1 MFELQSSTI
10 DFLNNIVKNY
20 QINLNEK
27 NEIKIS
33 LYNKSKK
40 NSFVEEKNENKEKTG
55 IGAIPKSD
63 DIKNIYKNE
72 NINEKKIEKRSKS
85 NNIIYNEGNF
95 GNILIKESKEISGI
109 ESDDDIIDES
119 EINYTSNNYT

>member
-1 MFELQSSTI
+1 M
-10 DFLNNIVKNY
+10 
-20 QINLNEK
+20 NEK

-33 LYNKSKK
+33 LYNNSKK

-55 IGAIPKSD
+55 IEAIPKSD
-63 DIKNIYKNE
+63 EIKNIYKNE